1 MNSGYWIEQCRS
13 GGKNRNGTGEG
24 EVQDEEGQ
32 KKVWQ
37 MNIKIK
43 KTEMWKL
50 ILRLAQTNI
59 FII

>member
-1 MNSGYWIEQCRS
+1 MD
-13 GGKNRNGTGEG
+13 EG
-24 EVQDEEGQ
+24 DAQDEEGQ

-37 MNIKIK
+37 MNMKKKKK

-50 ILRLAQTNI
+50 ILRWAQTNT